1 MNHLEKALE
10 KSYTYPEYRQLVSDL
25 LSENKSTTANGPES
39 LVGYSKLNHSRMKRL
54 DKTTKLPE
62 KVVHAMQSID
72 EPTTWTVLSEGW
84 CGDAAQNLPAINKMA
99 ELNPLITLRIV
110 LRDEQPELM
119 NEYLTNGGQ
128 AIPKLIQVQDNKVT
142 GNWGPRPSVATNMV
156 NDYKAKHGTVDAEF
170 KKDLQI
176 WYNKNKNESLF
187 EDFLELAVATNSV
200 KA

>member
-1 MNHLEKALE
+1 MKHLESALE
-10 KSYTYPEYRQLVSDL
+10 KSYTYADYRELVSDL

-142 GNWGPRPSVATNMV
+142 GTWGPRPSVATNMV